1 MKTKL
6 LFLSLIASCTLYAQD
21 PVVHNDPFDYLP
33 KSSGSDCTCAGWIN
47 KDLGDQGGSSQ
58 DFDGTTNDAIK
69 FDKNNDDLAYQE
81 VAVLS
86 NTDYKLS
93 YRYQIEGE
101 ATSTSKLE
109 IRILKGSEYVDAYVP
124 AYDTPADAST
134 SGFGYQELSVVE
146 MASNNIMVEVV
157 NPTDDD
163 EYYLGE
169 FTFNTGAETSIAILA
184 RGIGGADPGAGGS
197 PKGYDFING
206 DESVRLDYVSL
217 TNESTASV
225 EDRFESNFKIYPNP
239 ANDYIQINSNN
250 IEISSVEMYSIVGK
264 RIISN
269 QKLVNDR
276 LDISSLTS
284 GIYLLKVNSQERSLV
299 KKIIVD

>member
-1 MKTKL
+1 MQPPLKL
-6 LFLSLIASCTLYAQD
+6 KKPVLFLSLIASCTLFAQD

-109 IRILKGSEYVDAYVP
+109 MRILKGSSYKDGYTPEYKG
-124 AYDTPADAST
+124 TADAPS
-134 SGFGYQELSVVE
+134 SGYGYETLADIE
-146 MASNNIMVEVV
+146 NARKIKEIIMV
-157 NPTDDD
+157 
-163 EYYLGE
+163 
-169 FTFNTGAETSIAILA
+169 
-184 RGIGGADPGAGGS
+184 
-197 PKGYDFING
+197 
-206 DESVRLDYVSL
+206 L
-217 TNESTASV
+217 T
-225 EDRFESNFKIYPNP
+225 
-239 ANDYIQINSNN
+239 
-250 IEISSVEMYSIVGK
+250 
-264 RIISN
+264 
-269 QKLVNDR
+269 
-276 LDISSLTS
+276 
-284 GIYLLKVNSQERSLV
+284 
-299 KKIIVD
+299 KK